1 MCYSEIRTAM
11 KKIYLLLLGFS
22 LMALPGQSQVMSFS
36 KNFTDSIPD
45 NPIPADSI
53 PFNPIPTDPIPIDTI
68 SADTIPGEVTPPI
81 ENADIINY
89 ASRFQN
95 IPQGALGM
103 PTYLTRGTRLQQYKQ
118 LYAQAIAGANPEVI
132 AQLKEMNRLVEH
144 GGTSDVTTDMLN
156 GKYFRLYAATDSTS
170 LSVTPEGK
178 LTVVAADDLE
188 QSLVRMRSTDINQL
202 WQIHTTD
209 DGNLT
214 ILHANRDAYV
224 QAADSLSATSTSFTL
239 KSLGDAQ
246 FAFTTADG
254 KLLTATSGNVDNNT
268 VWYLLPIESI
278 RLRLD
283 DLGSEPDIMY
293 ASTYLPFGIS
303 HVEGAQAYVGS
314 EPVKGC
320 MNLTAVDDFARA
332 TGVVLISEK
341 GNLFA
346 TLTIGGESANNS
358 SVISGTF
365 TQQLI
370 ADSMAN
376 HYLILDMKVLY
387 HPSYRWVP
395 AFVKPLNKRMAANTA
410 YFYSETGSA
419 VYFEEIAE
427 GADIP
432 NEGSD
437 GFPISGI
444 IEVEKNTSNAQPYY
458 DLSGRRVVHPIKGGV
473 YIQGGK
479 KIAVR

>member
-1 MCYSEIRTAM
+1 M
-11 KKIYLLLLGFS
+11 KKFYLLLLGLS
-22 LMALPGQSQVMSFS
+22 LMALSGQSQVMSFS
-36 KNFTDSIPD
+36 KNLTDSIPD
-45 NPIPADSI
+45 NPISADSI
-53 PFNPIPTDPIPIDTI
+53 SVNPIP
-68 SADTIPGEVTPPI
+68 ADTIPKDTISGEVTPPI

-103 PTYLTRGTRLQQYKQ
+103 PTYLAGGTHLRQYKQ
-118 LYAQAIAGANPEVI
+118 LYAQAIAGANPDVI
-132 AQLKEMNRLVEH
+132 ARLEEMNRLVEQ
-144 GGTSDVTTDMLN
+144 GGTSEVTTDMLN

-178 LTVVAADDLE
+178 LTVVAADDIE
-188 QSLVRMRSTDINQL
+188 RDRARMRSTDINQL
-202 WQIHTTD
+202 WQIRTTE
-209 DGNLT
+209 DGKLT
-214 ILHANRDAYV
+214 IFHANHDAYA
-224 QAADSLSATSTSFTL
+224 QAADSLLATSTSFTL
-239 KSLGDAQ
+239 KPLGDVQ

-268 VWYLLPIESI
+268 VWYLLPVESI

-283 DLGSEPDIMY
+283 DLGSEPDKMY

-314 EPVKGC
+314 EPVRGC

-346 TLTIGGESANNS
+346 TLTIGGESTNNS

-370 ADSMAN
+370 ADSLAS

-387 HPSYRWVP
+387 HPSYMWVP
-395 AFVKPLNKRMAANTA
+395 AFVKPLNNRMAANTA

-437 GFPISGI
+437 GIPTNVIN
-444 IEVEKNTSNAQPYY
+444 EVVKKTSNAQPYY
-458 DLSGRRVVHPIKGGV
+458 DLSGRRVKHPIKGGV

-479 KIAVR
+479 KIVVR